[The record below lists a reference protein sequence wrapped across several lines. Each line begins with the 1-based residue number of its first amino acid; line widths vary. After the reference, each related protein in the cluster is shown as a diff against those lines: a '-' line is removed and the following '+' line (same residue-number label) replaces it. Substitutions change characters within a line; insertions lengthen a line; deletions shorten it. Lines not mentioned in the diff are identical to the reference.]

1 MVLPFN
7 SFTIS
12 NSLKKEKGNR
22 EFKSKRFYR
31 VVCENTEVKG
41 ERDLKSDGTLKK
53 ERWRE
58 RTWGNVRK
66 WKDSGKWVWEELR
79 DKDV

>member
-53 ERWRE
+53 ER
-58 RTWGNVRK
+58 
-66 WKDSGKWVWEELR
+66 
-79 DKDV
+79 